1 MIAVN
6 PDEKGMNM
14 KKKYDKIYDDLKRRI
29 ETEEYKYQELIPPE
43 SVLVDQYECSRNTV
57 RRAISQLAD
66 EGYVVSVNGKGVV
79 VIYKQNIQAKF
90 AMGGSSKYME
100 VSEENRKKYHTKLLC
115 FAELTVDER
124 IAKRTTFPVGKE
136 IYYLQ
141 RARMIQN
148 ETYIIDHNYFLKDMV
163 KGLTPEIAEKSIHEY
178 ITDSL
183 HGTIASTRRMMTLDL
198 ATELDEKYM
207 ELGEYGCVAV
217 VNSYV
222 FNADG
227 LMFEYTQSRHK
238 PEGFVFYEQSNANP
252 VSYFI

>member
-1 MIAVN
+1 MIAVY
-6 PDEKGMNM
+6 PGEKGNFM
-14 KKKYDKIYDDLKRRI
+14 KKKYDKIYSDLKKRI
-29 ETEEYKYQELIPPE
+29 ESEEYKYQKLIPPE
-43 SVLVDQYECSRNTV
+43 SALVEQYECSRNTV
-57 RRAISQLAD
+57 RRAIAHLAD

-79 VIYKQNIQAKF
+79 VIYKQNLQAKF
-90 AMGGSSKYME
+90 ARGGTSMYME
-100 VSEENRKKYHTKLLC
+100 ISEENRKKYHTKLIC
-115 FAELTVDER
+115 FAELIVDDK
-124 IAKRTTFPVGKE
+124 IAKRTTFPIGKE

-141 RARMIQN
+141 RARMIQD

-163 KGLTPEIAEKSIHEY
+163 RDLTPEIAERSIHEY
-178 ITDSL
+178 LTDTL
-183 HGTIASTRRMMTLDL
+183 HETIASTRRMMTLDL

-207 ELGEYGCVAV
+207 DLGKFGCVAV

-252 VSYFI
+252 VSYFM

>member
-1 MIAVN
+1 
-6 PDEKGMNM
+6 M
-14 KKKYDKIYDDLKRRI
+14 KRKYDKIYTDLKNRI

-43 SVLVDQYECSRNTV
+43 SALIRQYDCSRNTV
-57 RRAISQLAD
+57 RRAIAQLAD

-90 AMGGSSKYME
+90 ALGGTDMYRE
-100 VSEENRKKYHTKLLC
+100 VSEENRKKYHTKVLC
-115 FAELTVDER
+115 FTELTVDER
-124 IAKRTTFPVGKE
+124 ISKRTTFSVGRE
-136 IYYLQ
+136 IYYIQ
-141 RARMIQN
+141 SARMIQD

-163 KGLTPEIAEKSIHEY
+163 KGLAPEIAERSIHEY
-178 ITDSL
+178 IEGQL
-183 HGTIASTRRMMTLDL
+183 QETIASTRRMMTLDL

-207 ELGEYGCVAV
+207 DLGKYGCVAV

-227 LMFEYTQSRHK
+227 LMFEYIQSRHK

-252 VSYFI
+252 VSYLM